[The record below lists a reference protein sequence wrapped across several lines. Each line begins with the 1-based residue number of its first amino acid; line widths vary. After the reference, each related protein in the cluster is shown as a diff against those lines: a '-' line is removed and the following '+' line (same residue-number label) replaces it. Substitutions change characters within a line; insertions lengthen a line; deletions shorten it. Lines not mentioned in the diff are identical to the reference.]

1 MPRFACVVVP
11 RFSVAALLRAEP
23 ELRGCPLVLCRP
35 ESAEEGDEGPSPGPR
50 SVLVGVSREAERLG
64 VRIGMT
70 VAQALVRH
78 ADLVLRP
85 RDEHAIHAAREALLD
100 VAGSVSPRV
109 ESEGNAVHL
118 EVDGLEKIF
127 SSDGGIAA
135 ALSTRAE
142 RLGFVVG
149 VGIAGSKATA
159 RIAAGLAAR
168 SGDAILVPPGRDAEW
183 LAPRALSALTPVA
196 EPVRAPGVR
205 ETWPALRESFQRL
218 GLRRLGDLAKLPPRE
233 VGSRFGNEGARLW
246 RIASGRDAS
255 PLLPESP
262 PLEFTEGVSLEYS
275 IESLEALLFSL
286 RGVIDRL
293 VQRLSIHSLSCRGLR
308 VGFDLADGGHAER
321 RIGVLAPTADVKA
334 LVMLT
339 RHVLEAEPPH
349 AAVVGVRA
357 VALADRPR
365 PTQLDLFRPTGP
377 SPERLATTLVRLAA
391 LCGSERVGRP
401 VPPRGHRPE
410 AFAVTS
416 FDPVSEDR
424 TIGRKG
430 RAEEVESDELAR
442 SGRAALRAIRP
453 PRRAQVFQE
462 GGSIAYVRASGMGGR
477 AVVSGG
483 PWRIEAEWWTDHP
496 CRRDYYDVQLS
507 DGGIYR
513 LYRELGGGRSVDD
526 RWFIDGCY
534 D

>member
-1 MPRFACVVVP
+1 MSRFACAVVP

-23 ELRGCPLVLCRP
+23 ELRGCPLVICRP
-35 ESAEEGDEGPSPGPR
+35 EGGSTAPTSRTPGPR
-50 SVLVGVSREAERLG
+50 SLLVGVSREAERLG
-64 VRIGMT
+64 VRVGMT

-78 ADLVLRP
+78 SDLVLRP
-85 RDEHAIHAAREALLD
+85 RDEHAMHAAREALLD

-118 EVDGLEKIF
+118 DIDGLDKIF

-142 RLGFVVG
+142 RLGLAVG
-149 VGIAGSKATA
+149 VGTAGGKTTA

-168 SGDAILVPPGRDAEW
+168 RGEANLVPRGRDAAW
-183 LAPRALSALTPVA
+183 LAPHPLSVLTPVA
-196 EPVRAPGVR
+196 EPSAQVASAR
-205 ETWPALRESFQRL
+205 ETWPALQESFQRL
-218 GLRRLGDLAKLPPRE
+218 GLRRLGDLAGLPSRE
-233 VGSRFGNEGARLW
+233 VGSRFGKAGARLW
-246 RIASGRDAS
+246 RIAAGKDAS

-275 IESLEALLFSL
+275 VESLEALLFLL
-286 RGVIDRL
+286 RGLIDRL
-293 VQRLSIHSLSCRGLR
+293 IQRLGVHALSCSGLR
-308 VGFDLADGGHAER
+308 VGLDLADGGHAER
-321 RIGVLAPTADVKA
+321 KVGVLAPTADVKA
-334 LVMLT
+334 LAILT
-339 RHVLEAEPPH
+339 RHALEADPPH
-349 AAVVGVRA
+349 AAIVGVRA
-357 VALADRPR
+357 VAVADRPR

-401 VPPRGHRPE
+401 VLPRGHRPE
-410 AFAVTS
+410 AFSVAS
-416 FDPVSEDR
+416 FDPVSEE
-424 TIGRKG
+424 RKG
-430 RAEEVESDELAR
+430 SKEGDLEPALSR
-442 SGRAALRAIRP
+442 SGHAAIRALRP
-453 PRRAQVFQE
+453 PRKAQVFQE
-462 GGSIAYVRASGMGGR
+462 GGNIAYVRAPGLGGR

-483 PWRIEAEWWTDHP
+483 PWRIETEWWSDRP

-513 LYRELGGGRSVDD
+513 LYREIGVGRTSVGDQ
-526 RWFIDGCY
+526 WFVDGCY